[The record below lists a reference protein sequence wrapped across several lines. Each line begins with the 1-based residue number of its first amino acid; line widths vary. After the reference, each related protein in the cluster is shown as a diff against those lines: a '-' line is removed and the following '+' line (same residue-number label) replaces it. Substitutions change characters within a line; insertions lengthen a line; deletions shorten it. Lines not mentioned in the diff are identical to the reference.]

1 MKHTTTL
8 VRVDTQFAAYL
19 KRRAKEKDMPVTT
32 LTRRMVR
39 TILARRRP
47 SLSAPGV
54 TP

>member
-8 VRVDTQFAAYL
+8 VRVDSRFAAYL
-19 KRRAKEKDMPVTT
+19 KHRAKEKDMPVTT

-47 SLSAPGV
+47 PLPTPGV
-54 TP
+54 IA